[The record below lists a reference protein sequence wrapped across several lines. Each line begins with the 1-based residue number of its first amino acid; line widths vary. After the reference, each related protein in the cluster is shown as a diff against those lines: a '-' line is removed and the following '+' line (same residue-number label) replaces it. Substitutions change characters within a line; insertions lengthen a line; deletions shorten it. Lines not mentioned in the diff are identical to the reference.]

1 MKPTLFRT
9 LLIALIAASG
19 IFGLGS
25 TPDADAF
32 VDPVTIAILAPI
44 ALKVAEKAQP
54 YIIRG
59 LSGGGKMLLKMGAAT
74 LKIFYLPLG
83 ILETTLG
90 APFGFFSSGLKHLVK
105 GVIAPGELVVYTVL
119 FPVALFGISV
129 D

>member
-1 MKPTLFRT
+1 MKIALYRNI
-9 LLIALIAASG
+9 LIALIALFSVMG
-19 IFGLGS
+19 FGS
-25 TPDADAF
+25 TPEADAF

-59 LSGGGKMLLKMGAAT
+59 LTGGGKMLLKMGGAA
-74 LKIFYLPLG
+74 LKILYLPLG

-90 APFGFFSSGLKHLVK
+90 APFGFFTSGLKHIVR

-119 FPVALFGISV
+119 FPVALCGISV
-129 D
+129 Y